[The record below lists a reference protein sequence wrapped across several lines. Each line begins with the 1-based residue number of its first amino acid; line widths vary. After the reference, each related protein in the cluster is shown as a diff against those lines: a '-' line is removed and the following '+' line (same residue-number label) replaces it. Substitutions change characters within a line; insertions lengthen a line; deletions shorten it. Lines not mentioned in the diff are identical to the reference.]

1 MIKRLNIYFREM
13 FPLIPRFFL
22 GMIVFGEIYFITLL
36 NYGVTDFRIG
46 IQELIGVYTVFAFYM
61 YLRISDD
68 FKDYETDKNLF
79 PDRALPSG
87 KVTKRDLFTACIVVQ
102 IIAVF
107 LNVRYMNNLIFFL
120 LLYGY
125 GFLMSQWFFQRHK
138 IQSNLLLALITH
150 NPVQIIIN
158 LYIIS
163 FTCIKYILHP
173 FTYITFLVMWTL
185 YFPSLIWE
193 ISRKIRAPREETEYV
208 TYSKLFGYK
217 KSTKFVM
224 FLTLIDIVTNI
235 ILVWNLNKISV
246 AAFIGIVTWI
256 TIKFLHYMKNPY
268 QYKIIE
274 KVEKYTYV
282 QESLMLLTVAAYLI
296 VGKI

>member
-1 MIKRLNIYFREM
+1 M
-13 FPLIPRFFL
+13 
-22 GMIVFGEIYFITLL
+22 
-36 NYGVTDFRIG
+36 
-46 IQELIGVYTVFAFYM
+46 
-61 YLRISDD
+61 
-68 FKDYETDKNLF
+68 
-79 PDRALPSG
+79 
-87 KVTKRDLFTACIVVQ
+87 
-102 IIAVF
+102 
-107 LNVRYMNNLIFFL
+107 
-120 LLYGY
+120 
-125 GFLMSQWFFQRHK
+125 
-138 IQSNLLLALITH
+138 
-150 NPVQIIIN
+150 
-158 LYIIS
+158 
-163 FTCIKYILHP
+163 
-173 FTYITFLVMWTL
+173 
-185 YFPSLIWE
+185 
-193 ISRKIRAPREETEYV
+193 